1 MTKNICIRL
10 DDETVRRVDEEAK
23 KQDRTR
29 SVFLRRLVMFEIQR
43 LDAERR
49 DGV

>member
-1 MTKNICIRL
+1 MTRNICIRL

-29 SVFLRRLVMFEIQR
+29 SMFLRRLVMSEMER
-43 LDAERR
+43 LDAERKK
-49 DGV
+49 GI